1 MNLCMTGEAE
11 ELRKANESVRECAR
25 PCGCSL
31 AHCVLGSSSVLKLS
45 ALTLG
50 DSLFLF
56 HTHPHPCAASGVS
69 VIDAI
74 GA

>member
-1 MNLCMTGEAE
+1 MDLCMTGE
-11 ELRKANESVRECAR
+11 ELRKANECVRECAR

-31 AHCVLGSSSVLKLS
+31 VCILGSSSVLKFS

-50 DSLFLF
+50 LPSSSF
-56 HTHPHPCAASGVS
+56 THPHPCAASGVS
-69 VIDAI
+69 VLDAI